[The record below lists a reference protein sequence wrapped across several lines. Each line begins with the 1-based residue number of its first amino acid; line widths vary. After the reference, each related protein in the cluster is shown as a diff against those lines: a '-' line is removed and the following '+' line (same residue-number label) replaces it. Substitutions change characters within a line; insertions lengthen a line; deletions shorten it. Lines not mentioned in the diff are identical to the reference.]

1 MHSRSS
7 NLQDDSELLRSVLDV
22 VSREPTVTQRRL
34 SRELGVALGVANAV
48 LRRCVNKGLIKIQ
61 QAPIRRYGYY
71 LTPLGFTEKSRL
83 TIEYLSFSF
92 QLFRRARAQ
101 FNSIFA
107 ELAQA
112 GCWRVLL
119 AGEGE
124 LAEIAELSARDG
136 KVEIVGVVA
145 AANAEAF
152 DAYAGRFD
160 AVLITDMRDPVNA
173 YAFARALFAESGNIA
188 VVAPPLLR
196 ITADAPTR
204 EAGE

>member
-1 MHSRSS
+1 MQSRTS
-7 NLQDDSELLRSVLDV
+7 NLQDNPELLRGVLDV
-22 VSREPTVTQRRL
+22 VSREPMVTQRRL

-48 LRRCVNKGLIKIQ
+48 LRRCVTKGLIKIQ

-83 TIEYLSFSF
+83 TIEYLNLSFH
-92 QLFRRARAQ
+92 LFRRAREQ
-101 FNSIFA
+101 FSVIFA
-107 ELAQA
+107 DLAQA
-112 GCWRVLL
+112 GRRRVLL

-145 AANAEAF
+145 AVQAEAF

-160 AVLITDMRDPVNA
+160 AVMITDMREPVRA
-173 YAFARALFAESGNIA
+173 YNFVRAKFAATGEIA

-196 ITADAPTR
+196 FTADAPAR

>member
-1 MHSRSS
+1 MQSRTS
-7 NLQDDSELLRSVLDV
+7 NLQDNPELLRGVLDV

-48 LRRCVNKGLIKIQ
+48 LRRCVTKGLIKIQ

-83 TIEYLSFSF
+83 TIEYLNLSFH
-92 QLFRRARAQ
+92 LFRRAREQ
-101 FNSIFA
+101 FSVIFA

-112 GCWRVLL
+112 GRRRVLL

-124 LAEIAELSARDG
+124 LAEIAELSARG
-136 KVEIVGVVA
+136 GTVEIVGVVA
-145 AANAEAF
+145 AVQAEAF

-160 AVLITDMRDPVNA
+160 AVIITDMREPVRA
-173 YAFARALFAESGNIA
+173 YNVARAKFAAAGEIA

-196 ITADAPTR
+196 ITADAPAR